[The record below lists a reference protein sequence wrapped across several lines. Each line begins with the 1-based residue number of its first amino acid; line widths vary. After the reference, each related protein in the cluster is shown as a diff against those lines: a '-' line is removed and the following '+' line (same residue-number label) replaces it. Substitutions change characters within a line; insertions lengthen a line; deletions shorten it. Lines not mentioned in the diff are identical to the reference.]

1 MEVSM
6 YNHVVLEISGKCN
19 ARCKWCV
26 TGNGNRTGKRSGK
39 ALTPEMLEKAVSYLR
54 DNHIIQKDA
63 LFFLYNWG
71 EPLLNPHFKKIIAIL
86 NRLNIR
92 YVISTNASTVVLFD
106 EPDILRNLHAMVI
119 SMPGFSQSSYDRIHG
134 FNFLKIKNNITTILD
149 NYRHSG
155 FRGKAEI
162 RYHVYQFNIDEIIDA
177 IRFAKKHYL
186 GISPTFAGIGD
197 LDIFMSYRTNELSY
211 DMLKDLSQDL
221 FLYYMSVISAQI
233 PKDYHCPYHEVLLI
247 DENCSVLTCCMV
259 NKRMDDYSIG
269 NLFELS
275 LAEMKKRKVSQS
287 VCKKCMELAIPYL
300 INNRPYPSMIGELD
314 AEPSRYHG
322 QRSLYIWGTGKM
334 GKTLWAQLKAIGV
347 DIEGFISSD
356 DSEKTDRIEDK
367 KVFSRNIMN
376 QWQKGGDLP
385 HIIIADEYIAPK
397 ADHLKRLGY
406 TGNQDFSITSL
417 IRR

>member
-1 MEVSM
+1 M
-6 YNHVVLEISGKCN
+6 YNHVVFEISGKCN

-26 TGNGNRTGKRSGK
+26 TGNGNRKGERGGKVL
-39 ALTPEMLEKAVSYLR
+39 APDLFEKAVSYLQ

-92 YVISTNASTVVLFD
+92 YVISTNASMLVLFD
-106 EPDILRNLHAMVI
+106 DPDILRNLHAIVF

-134 FNFLKIKNNITTILD
+134 FSFQKIKNNITAILD

-155 FRGKAEI
+155 FKGKAEI
-162 RYHVYQFNIDEIIDA
+162 RYHVYQFNIDEIVDA

-186 GISPTFAGIGD
+186 GISPTYAGIGD
-197 LDIFMSYRTNELSY
+197 FDIFMSYRADELSY
-211 DMLKDLSQDL
+211 DMLKELSQDL
-221 FLYYMSVISAQI
+221 FLYYMTDISTQM
-233 PKDYHCPYHEVLLI
+233 PKEYHCPYHDVLLI

-259 NKRMDDYSIG
+259 NKRMEDYSIG

-275 LAEMKKRKVSQS
+275 LAEMKKRKVSQA
-287 VCKKCMELAIPYL
+287 VCKKCMGLAIPYL

-314 AEPSRYHG
+314 AELSRYHG
-322 QRSLYIWGTGKM
+322 HRPLYIWGTGKM
-334 GKTLWAQLKAIGV
+334 GKTLWTQLKASGV
-347 DIEGFISSD
+347 DIEGFIRSD
-356 DSEKTDRIEDK
+356 DSEKRDRIEDK
-367 KVFSRNIMN
+367 KVFSNSIMN
-376 QWQKGGDLP
+376 RWQKGVNLP
-385 HIIIADEYIAPK
+385 HIIIADEHIAPK
-397 ADHLKRLGY
+397 ADRLKRLGY
-406 TGNQDFSITSL
+406 ADNQDFSITSL